1 MQADLSKEFGS
12 LYSLKGYTLQD
23 EDNLMLAFDAVHPD
37 RLAQPIPVGVRLPK
51 QGEYTFSIDERYNL
65 GAFEHIYLTDN
76 VMNKHVDLIGES
88 YTFEGTKE
96 QINNRFSLTLVL
108 RPKVVTS
115 IDEVVSGMYISSRD
129 GAIMLTGLPK
139 NADVYVYDM
148 AGHIVSRD
156 HISNH
161 STAVYSVP
169 SGVYQVRVVSN
180 GENALFKTIV
190 Y

>member
-1 MQADLSKEFGS
+1 M
-12 LYSLKGYTLQD
+12 
-23 EDNLMLAFDAVHPD
+23 
-37 RLAQPIPVGVRLPK
+37 
-51 QGEYTFSIDERYNL
+51 
-65 GAFEHIYLTDN
+65 
-76 VMNKHVDLIGES
+76 
-88 YTFEGTKE
+88 
-96 QINNRFSLTLVL
+96 
-108 RPKVVTS
+108 VTS
-115 IDEVVSGMYISSRD
+115 IDEVVSGMYISSRE

-180 GENALFKTIV
+180 GENALLRTIV